1 MTHPYSPSPRW
12 LVVPGISFPQ
22 NVSGAPDVIATFRY
36 GAMTAFTEGRK
47 LPSEVVR
54 RDDQDDLPLQLV
66 NCWQRSSSWLSFLA
80 RR

>member
-12 LVVPGISFPQ
+12 LVVPGIGFPQ
-22 NVSGAPDVIATFRY
+22 DVSGAPDVIAAFRSS
-36 GAMTAFTEGRK
+36 ATEGWK

-54 RDDQDDLPLQLV
+54 RDDQDDLPLQRV
-66 NCWQRSSSWLSFLA
+66 TAGSVHWLSFLI